1 MCVVT
6 KFKNNPILL
15 NKINLAALLGS
26 LPIFSKYKF
35 EKYEQLLEYLNY
47 LQLKTVLN
55 GLLLRFIGWRW
66 KWPIFTELN
75 DYHLKY
81 HLM

>member
-1 MCVVT
+1 MCVFT

-26 LPIFSKYKF
+26 LPIFSKYKY

-47 LQLKTVLN
+47 L
-55 GLLLRFIGWRW
+55 
-66 KWPIFTELN
+66 
-75 DYHLKY
+75 
-81 HLM
+81 